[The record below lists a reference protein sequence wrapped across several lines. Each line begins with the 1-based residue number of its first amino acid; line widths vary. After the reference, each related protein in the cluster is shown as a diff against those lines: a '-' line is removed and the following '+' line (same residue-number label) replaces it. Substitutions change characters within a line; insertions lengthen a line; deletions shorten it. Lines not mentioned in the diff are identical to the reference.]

1 VEVEWRAFEL
11 HPEIPADGMQL
22 PARLRARLGSMAE
35 RLEGMAHEA
44 GLKMVTP
51 EIVPNSR
58 RALEAAEY
66 ARDQGA
72 HQVFHT
78 AVFKKLYG
86 EGQDISRWDV
96 LRPVAEEAG
105 LDPDAMQRE
114 TDARKYRATV
124 DTHIA
129 EARALG
135 ITGVPTFIFDRKF
148 AIVGAQSYDVFQQA
162 MARLESD
169 ADEDPSTG

>member
-1 VEVEWRAFEL
+1 M
-11 HPEIPADGMQL
+11 PAH
-22 PARLRARLGSMAE
+22 LRVRLGSMAE
-35 RLEGMAHEA
+35 RLEGMAQEA

-66 ARDQGA
+66 AREKGV
-72 HQVFHT
+72 HQRFHT

-86 EGQDISRWDV
+86 EGQDIGRWDV
-96 LRPVAEEAG
+96 LRAAAEEAG
-105 LDPDAMQRE
+105 LDPNALQRE
-114 TDARKYRATV
+114 TESRKYRSTV

-135 ITGVPTFIFDRKF
+135 ITGVPTFIFDRKL

-162 MARLESD
+162 MAQLEID
-169 ADEDPSTG
+169 ADADTS